1 MMPLRTL
8 LAVACTTALLGIAT
22 VANDQASDNP
32 SAMDAADPIDTRT
45 PAVIYAEY
53 FPSPEAD
60 GADDDA
66 PRLHRNL
73 QTNPVFATN
82 SRSPTDVQR
91 TFSTAHEVNQAKRSA
106 GVETHRSPPK
116 RSHSPASVASTAK
129 YRANQKLS
137 MFELAR
143 RSFKNVQ
150 QNRARNTVRNKER
163 EVRVERAERARRL
176 AQSRTFYRTN
186 VRDRMR
192 LAGIRNNRGSRQTLS
207 SNSSSSR

>member
-22 VANDQASDNP
+22 VPNNQASDNP
-32 SAMDAADPIDTRT
+32 SATDPADPIDTRT
-45 PAVIYAEY
+45 PAGIYAEY

-73 QTNPVFATN
+73 QTNPVFATGG
-82 SRSPTDVQR
+82 RSPIDVQR
-91 TFSTAHEVNQAKRSA
+91 TFSTAHEVKQAKRSA
-106 GVETHRSPPK
+106 GVAAPRSAK
-116 RSHSPASVASTAK
+116 RSYSPASTANTAK

-137 MFELAR
+137 IFDLAR

-207 SNSSSSR
+207 SSR

>member
-1 MMPLRTL
+1 MMQLRTL
-8 LAVACTTALLGIAT
+8 LALACTAALLGIAT
-22 VANDQASDNP
+22 VANDRASDNP
-32 SAMDAADPIDTRT
+32 SATDAADPIDTRT

-60 GADDDA
+60 RAGDDA

-73 QTNPVFATN
+73 QTNPLFATV
-82 SRSPTDVQR
+82 SRSPIDVQH
-91 TFSTAHEVNQAKRSA
+91 TLSAAHKVNQAKRSA
-106 GVETHRSPPK
+106 GVAAPRSAK
-116 RSHSPASVASTAK
+116 RSHSPASVAITAK

-207 SNSSSSR
+207 SNSSSSGR

>member
-60 GADDDA
+60 GADDAA

-82 SRSPTDVQR
+82 RRSPTDVQR
-91 TFSTAHEVNQAKRSA
+91 KLTAAHEVDQAKRSA
-106 GVETHRSPPK
+106 GVAAPRSAK

-207 SNSSSSR
+207 SSSSSSR

>member
-82 SRSPTDVQR
+82 SRSPIDVQR
-91 TFSTAHEVNQAKRSA
+91 KLTTAHEVNQAKRSA
-106 GVETHRSPPK
+106 GVAAPRSTK

>member
-8 LAVACTTALLGIAT
+8 LALACTTALLGIAT
-22 VANDQASDNP
+22 VPNDQASDNP

-82 SRSPTDVQR
+82 SRSPIDVQR
-91 TFSTAHEVNQAKRSA
+91 TISTARKVNQAKRSA
-106 GVETHRSPPK
+106 SVETHRSPPK

-137 MFELAR
+137 MFDLAR
-143 RSFKNVQ
+143 RSFQNVR
-150 QNRARNTVRNKER
+150 QNRAKNTVRNKQR
-163 EVRVERAERARRL
+163 EVRLERAKRDRRRA
-176 AQSRTFYRTN
+176 QTRTFYRTN
-186 VRDRMR
+186 VRERTR
-192 LAGIRNNRGSRQTLS
+192 LGGTRNTRGSRQTLS
-207 SNSSSSR
+207 RRR

>member
-82 SRSPTDVQR
+82 SRSPIDVQR

-106 GVETHRSPPK
+106 GVAAPRSAK

-192 LAGIRNNRGSRQTLS
+192 LAGIRNNRSSRQTLS

>member
-8 LAVACTTALLGIAT
+8 LALACTTALLGIAT
-22 VANDQASDNP
+22 VANDQTSDNP
-32 SAMDAADPIDTRT
+32 SAMDAADPIDTRS

-82 SRSPTDVQR
+82 SRSPIDVQR
-91 TFSTAHEVNQAKRSA
+91 TFSAAHEVNQAKRSA
-106 GVETHRSPPK
+106 GVAAQRSPK
-116 RSHSPASVASTAK
+116 RSYSPTSAAITAK
-129 YRANQKLS
+129 HRAYRKLS
-137 MFELAR
+137 MFDLAR
-143 RSFKNVQ
+143 RSFQNVR
-150 QNRARNTVRNKER
+150 QNRAKNTVRNKQR
-163 EVRVERAERARRL
+163 EVRLERAKRDPRR

-186 VRDRMR
+186 VRERTR
-192 LAGIRNNRGSRQTLS
+192 LGGTRNNRGSRQTLS
-207 SNSSSSR
+207 SSR

>member
-1 MMPLRTL
+1 MMQLRTL

-73 QTNPVFATN
+73 QTNSVFAKSN
-82 SRSPTDVQR
+82 RSPIDVQR
-91 TFSTAHEVNQAKRSA
+91 KLSAAHNVNQGKRSA
-106 GVETHRSPPK
+106 NVAAQRSPK
-116 RSHSPASVASTAK
+116 RSYRPASVAITAK
-129 YRANQKLS
+129 HPAYQKLS
-137 MFELAR
+137 IFDLAR
-143 RSFKNVQ
+143 RPFRNVHQ
-150 QNRARNTVRNKER
+150 DRARNTVRNKQR
-163 EVRVERAERARRL
+163 EVRLERARRDRRR
-176 AQSRTFYRTN
+176 AQSRTFHRTN
-186 VRDRMR
+186 VRERTR
-192 LAGIRNNRGSRQTLS
+192 LGGTRNNRGSRQTLS
-207 SNSSSSR
+207 SSR

>member
-91 TFSTAHEVNQAKRSA
+91 KLTAAHEVDQAKRSA
-106 GVETHRSPPK
+106 GVAAPRSAK

-207 SNSSSSR
+207 SSSSSR